1 MLNIYFH
8 VLDEVTQPIY
18 KELRDLRPKEIK
30 LWFNSVDCDRNKI
43 QQRDKRLIDR
53 NVKDDDLFCFLWNIK
68 KTEVVS
74 LYGDGLKHLATWHDT
89 FQENFICIDRLVP
102 PKNRLV
108 LFRDAVHKEDHPK
121 EFIQVPCFND
131 LGKLIDYLKNLGF
144 FQFSLENSK
153 RFTKTSFVIQ
163 GVPVYQENSTKYYWY
178 LDNFHQTHY
187 EVFDSNGKRHLGE
200 ADLDGNLDKSKK
212 DKSKKAIF

>member
-102 PKNRLV
+102 PKNRL
-108 LFRDAVHKEDHPK
+108 
-121 EFIQVPCFND
+121 
-131 LGKLIDYLKNLGF
+131 G
-144 FQFSLENSK
+144 
-153 RFTKTSFVIQ
+153 
-163 GVPVYQENSTKYYWY
+163 
-178 LDNFHQTHY
+178 
-187 EVFDSNGKRHLGE
+187 
-200 ADLDGNLDKSKK
+200 
-212 DKSKKAIF
+212 